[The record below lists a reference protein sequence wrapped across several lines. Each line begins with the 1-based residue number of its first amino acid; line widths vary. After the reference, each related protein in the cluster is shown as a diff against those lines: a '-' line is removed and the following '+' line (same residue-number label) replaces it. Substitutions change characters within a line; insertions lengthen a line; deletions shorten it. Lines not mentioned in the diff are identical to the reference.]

1 MGGPQ
6 FNCFNVK
13 SGVINKRV
21 SSRSQR
27 LRSLCCSVPTL
38 DPLACFGPDSIWFSP
53 SFVVQPLSAAL
64 KTTQNF
70 AVQASREKLRTK
82 LLRRIT
88 TIKVACFT
96 RIERHSTPLLSLECS
111 IGSQSGW
118 KRWSAGFTPRF
129 GIAGGQQYAG
139 SGFEVHRLAP
149 CSRPGASELRTVGLK
164 KEFLTQQGSQF
175 VT

>member
-1 MGGPQ
+1 M
-6 FNCFNVK
+6 
-13 SGVINKRV
+13 RV
-21 SSRSQR
+21 SPR
-27 LRSLCCSVPTL
+27 LEKSRSLCRSVPTL
-38 DPLACFGPDSIWFSP
+38 APMARFGPDFVLFGP
-53 SFVVQPLSAAL
+53 SFAVQPLSAVL

-82 LLRRIT
+82 LLRKIT

-118 KRWSAGFTPRF
+118 KRWSAGFTPKF

-164 KEFLTQQGSQF
+164 KEFLTQQESQF